1 MGGTW
6 ASENTDQLAAT
17 STIVRDGNHVAEF
30 EVIGFPDALKDIYE
44 IVCSAAAGKDDDAVQ
59 DTGAGDGVLERTQA
73 RRPTSFRQLE
83 CILIV
88 YILRH

>member
-17 STIVRDGNHVAEF
+17 SAIVRDGNHVAEF

-44 IVCSAAAGKDDDAVQ
+44 IVCGAPAGKDNDAVQ
-59 DTGAGDGVLERTQA
+59 DTGAGDGELERTQSQ
-73 RRPTSFRQLE
+73 RPTSFRQLE
-83 CILIV
+83 SILMV